1 MGEIVN
7 LRRARKTRDRRDA
20 ETWAQENRAAF
31 GRTKAERTL
40 TTALASLD
48 AAKLDAAKLD
58 AHQRTQ
64 VADADK

>member
-20 ETWAQENRAAF
+20 ETKAQENRAAF
-31 GRTKAERTL
+31 GRPKAERTL
-40 TTALASLD
+40 TTAL
-48 AAKLDAAKLD
+48 AKLDAAKLD

-64 VADADK
+64 ATDADK

>member
-20 ETWAQENRAAF
+20 EAKAQENRAAF
-31 GRTKAERTL
+31 GRPKAERDL
-40 TTALASLD
+40 TTARV
-48 AAKLDAAKLD
+48 KLDAAKLD

-64 VADADK
+64 ATTDADT